1 MVEKQYIK
9 KENNIMK
16 YIKNFRLFENEETSW
31 KKFYDDE
38 EDVFLVNEET
48 TPDELESVLESYVD
62 GLHDYGSGDSLVR
75 KCCDIMRDSILFV
88 RNEEGVLGDTGKEE
102 DYADKMYYELEGRFT
117 DDYSTK
123 RNEYG
128 EGTTSGVLKL
138 DGRPVFEYESH
149 DDGYGF
155 GGELSN
161 IDHILEVM
169 LDLLQREL

>member
-1 MVEKQYIK
+1 
-9 KENNIMK
+9 MK
-16 YIKNFRLFENEETSW
+16 YIKNFRIFENEETSW

-48 TPDELESVLESYVD
+48 TPDELENVLESYVD

-75 KCCDIMRDSILFV
+75 KCCDILRDSILFV
-88 RNEEGVLGDTGKEE
+88 RNEEGELGDTGKEE

-161 IDHILEVM
+161 VDHILSII
-169 LDLLQREL
+169 LDLSQREL

>member
-1 MVEKQYIK
+1 
-9 KENNIMK
+9 MK

-38 EDVFLVNEET
+38 DSIFLVNEQT
-48 TPDELESVLESYVD
+48 TPDELENSLESYVD

-75 KCCDIMRDSILFV
+75 KCCEIVRDSVLFV
-88 RNEEGVLGDTGKEE
+88 RDEEGELGDTGKEE
-102 DYADKMYYELEGRFT
+102 AHADELYDELERRFN

-128 EGTTSGVLKL
+128 EGTTSGELKL
-138 DGRPVFEYESH
+138 DGKTVFEYESQ

-155 GGELSN
+155 GGTLSN
-161 IDHILEVM
+161 VDYILSVM
-169 LDLLQREL
+169 LDLLQR

>member
-1 MVEKQYIK
+1 MAEKKYIK

-16 YIKNFRLFENEETSW
+16 YIKNFRLFENEEASW
-31 KKFYDDE
+31 KKLYDDE

-48 TPDELESVLESYVD
+48 SPDELENVLESYVD
-62 GLHDYGSGDSLVR
+62 GLHDYGSGDHLVR
-75 KCCDIMRDSILFV
+75 KCCDILRDSILFV
-88 RNEEGVLGDTGKEE
+88 RGEEGELGDTGKDE
-102 DYADKMYYELEGRFT
+102 DYAYKMYDEFERRFT
-117 DDYSTK
+117 DDYSTN

-155 GGELSN
+155 GGKLIN
-161 IDHILEVM
+161 VDHILEIM